1 MADVNKRKRPLR
13 VYIYVTNKELEEIKL
28 KAKAAGINV
37 CEFGRR
43 ALFGAPVMEAP
54 SVGYIELIREVKRV
68 GSNLN
73 QLVHKLN
80 MTGYVHQDE
89 LENCIKEIEE
99 VKDMLYRVYIPDEG
113 GG

>member
-1 MADVNKRKRPLR
+1 MVNKKDNRDVRLFIR
-13 VYIYVTNKELEEIKL
+13 VTPEELEAIKKNQNKTGL
-28 KAKAAGINV
+28 RLSEYARRLLMGEVVVAAPPADLNI
-37 CEFGRR
+37 
-43 ALFGAPVMEAP
+43 
-54 SVGYIELIREVKRV
+54 LIREVKRV

-89 LENCIKEIEE
+89 LDNCIKEIEE